1 MAGDRNG
8 AEAAAETGTG
18 VGIVAGVS
26 LLALGDDYCCL
37 VMAVTLVVTAL
48 LLLLLLLVL
57 TPEPHQWSLNLQCQ
71 LTAAGPADHV
81 SADA

>member
-18 VGIVAGVS
+18 VGIVAGES

-48 LLLLLLLVL
+48 LLLLLVL

-71 LTAAGPADHV
+71 LTAAGTADHV